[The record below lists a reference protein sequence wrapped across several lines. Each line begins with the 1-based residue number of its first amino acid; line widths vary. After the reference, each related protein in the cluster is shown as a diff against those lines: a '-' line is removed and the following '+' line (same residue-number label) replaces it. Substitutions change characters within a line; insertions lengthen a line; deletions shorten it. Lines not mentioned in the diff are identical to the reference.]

1 MRLNISDI
9 PEGGVEQELD
19 LPVVIDEAA
28 GPETAHVRVTV
39 SRFGKKVLVEGTL
52 KISVGLKCSRCLKE
66 VVCPLDVAFTDE
78 LNPAE
83 EGGDEE
89 EQELTEKELDLSLY
103 SNDEVDILEL
113 IKEQVLLALP
123 MKPLCRPDCLGICV
137 KCGQDLNESP
147 CSCKMEET
155 DPRLAS
161 LSKFKELIK
170 DRGTS

>member
-9 PEGGVEQELD
+9 PEDGFVQELD
-19 LPVVIDEAA
+19 LTVLIDEAA
-28 GPETAHVRVTV
+28 KPETAHVVITV
-39 SRFGKKVLVEGTL
+39 SRFGKKVLVEGTV
-52 KISVGLKCSRCLKE
+52 KITARLKCSRCLKE

-83 EGGDEE
+83 ETGDEE
-89 EQELTEKELDLSLY
+89 EKELTEKELDLSLY
-103 SNDEVDILEL
+103 SNDEVDISEL

-137 KCGQDLNESP
+137 RCGQDLNESL
-147 CSCKMEET
+147 CGCMAEET